1 MKYVMHV
8 HIVYMYSI
16 IDSRSK

>member
-8 HIVYMYSI
+8 HVVYMYSI
-16 IDSRSK
+16 SDSRSK